1 VEKSFK
7 TLKIRYD
14 PAMVNGKFCTERNNL
29 ARGYE
34 TVGEAEQLGGER
46 LDFAENSFA
55 HTRM

>member
-1 VEKSFK
+1 
-7 TLKIRYD
+7 
-14 PAMVNGKFCTERNNL
+14 MVNGKFCTERNNL